1 MAQESI
7 LRIVIDSRN
16 AERNARNIARE
27 LQNIERNGDYAS
39 RSMDS
44 MSVATRQ
51 LAGYMAGIVTVGAA
65 ISKMDAYTGLQNRLK
80 LVTDSQTELNTA
92 MNDTF
97 AIAQKT
103 ASSWDSVAMVYQR
116 FADNADRLGISMKQT
131 AALTETVSKA
141 ISVSGGSAASA
152 EAALMQFGQ
161 ALASGVLR
169 GEEFN
174 SIAEQ
179 APGLLKAI
187 AMGMDTNI
195 GSLRAMAAEGKVTG
209 DALVE
214 ALSKAKPYI
223 DDLFNKTDFTISQ
236 SFTQLSNE
244 VTKFVGEAGKGSGAA
259 SALSGSIST
268 LAENLELIADGAFVV
283 GIGYITKAIATKTVA
298 VYSSIAATT
307 ASIEAEKV
315 AAAQTLR
322 SALAEKTAAE
332 AELTRAR
339 DAVVSA
345 EMQVQADRKVIASEM
360 QRIESSLAQVAA
372 EKQLEIQ
379 RLKSQINDQ
388 GRIATSTRMAEL
400 QQVQASMTAEL
411 TVLERQLGATTVAS
425 SAQFVAAREA
435 QVVATGNLAATTE
448 VATVAQAQNNAV
460 QRAGLL
466 TSTGLV
472 GALGGP
478 LGLGITVAALAA
490 TYLMFKDSSDDV
502 NDSLSSQIEVV
513 SDLAQKY
520 RELTL
525 AKLISEQ
532 DALEKKLKN
541 SESQSSKAIASLMG
555 VATAIEYST
564 DKQKKQSEEMNR
576 IATSLRD
583 GAITTGKALIQ
594 MRESGFTE
602 AQIKKASAF
611 FDEFDKG
618 KAGAAEAARQIDYVS
633 QQTGIYG
640 DKLDASTKKIADQKA
655 IVNALSGDYK
665 NLSDEMGKNI
675 DWLLQQD
682 GALSATAE
690 QQKKV
695 TDAVDAWKKGTID
708 ATSVAKVFKANL
720 PIDSSLLTGLD
731 GLATKT
737 DKAKKELN
745 TANGEL
751 KQVQANGPKAKQGFK
766 DTADGAKNSAE
777 QVALLNKELA
787 DYNKGLQDREFD
799 AVFTKNLLAKKFTEG
814 EINALLEAANAA
826 REKGLVA
833 TEAMYR
839 ESLRIYR
846 LEKGNKDTIDSRNA
860 AERERTKELEKQQ
873 KVLQV
878 NAKVKANAAK
888 YNFTGLESKY
898 GLPSGTLS
906 AIHAIETGNTG
917 KSNQVNSQTGATGG
931 FQFLEGTA
939 KQYGVKD
946 RTDLAQSAEGAAKY
960 MSYLLKLFK
969 GDLEKA
975 VRAYHAGEGNVQ
987 KGKNIGKYN
996 NDYWQKFKG
1005 YTAGTNGFTAG
1016 DVGSKDWEKLLEEAA
1031 KMAEQ
1036 QAELRKNLELNVAD
1050 EVTRIRSKLADDLQ
1064 EIDKAGYSPERAK
1077 EIKAEYQTRADNDI
1091 AIAEYAL
1098 RTKLDDYKD
1107 FQKSEEELLRDSFDQ
1122 RKFYAARDIE
1132 LTKRQRNEAVQLL
1145 EKQYQHELALILLAN
1160 EERLFQTQQMFI
1172 SETAAME
1179 ERYRLERERIRLNMK
1194 LTEEQKQRE
1203 ITLSR
1208 ALEAEEKRRS
1218 LNRATQQWGQ
1228 INAEMTGTSEQ
1239 WRLNQERFT
1248 RMDASQ
1254 EVFDTEMS
1262 QADQAAQDPN
1272 ANMQEIAAQREAI
1285 WQAHH
1290 DRMTA
1295 IESDYYYNSQA
1306 LQLAGMGQIASGL
1319 ASIVGDM
1326 AGEQSSAY
1334 KAMFAIEK
1342 GFAIAQS
1349 ALAIQTGVSKAIALG
1364 FPQNIPVIAQTV
1376 MEGAKITSAIKS
1388 ITDTGFSSGGY
1399 TGPGGKY
1406 DIAGTVH
1413 KGEVVFS
1420 QEDVA
1425 RWGGPSNVESLR
1437 KSSQREFKQTELVQG
1452 GTNVVA
1458 MQPKVT
1464 INNYSSEK
1472 VETSTNQDGELM
1484 VTIGK
1489 MLDQKIDSGVD
1500 RGIQRNLRQGYPLA
1514 NAIKG
1519 R

>member
-1 MAQESI
+1 MAQESV
-7 LRIVIDSRN
+7 LRITIDSRN
-16 AERNARNIARE
+16 AERNARNVANE

-51 LAGYMAGIVTVGAA
+51 LAGYMAGVVTVGAV

-80 LVTDSQTELNTA
+80 LVTDSQAELNTA

-103 ASSWDSVAMVYQR
+103 ASSWDSTAMVYQR

-187 AMGMDTNI
+187 AMGMDTNV
-195 GSLRAMAAEGKVTG
+195 GSLRAMAAEGKITG
-209 DALVE
+209 DELVK

-223 DDLFNKTDFTISQ
+223 DDLFNKTDFTIAQ

-244 VTKFVGEAGKGSGAA
+244 ITKFVGAAGAGSGAA
-259 SALSGSIST
+259 AGLSAAISG
-268 LAENLELIADGAFVV
+268 LAENLGTIANIAVV
-283 GIGYITKAIATKTVA
+283 GGVALLTKT
-298 VYSSIAATT
+298 I
-307 ASIEAEKV
+307 I
-315 AAAQTLR
+315 AQTVAIYGSITGVMAR
-322 SALAEKTAAE
+322 RAA
-332 AELTRAR
+332 
-339 DAVVSA
+339 D
-345 EMQVQADRKVIASEM
+345 
-360 QRIESSLAQVAA
+360 
-372 EKQLEIQ
+372 
-379 RLKSQINDQ
+379 
-388 GRIATSTRMAEL
+388 
-400 QQVQASMTAEL
+400 
-411 TVLERQLGATTVAS
+411 
-425 SAQFVAAREA
+425 
-435 QVVATGNLAATTE
+435 LAALE
-448 VATVAQAQNNAV
+448 SQAQLAGLEV
-460 QRAGLL
+460 QR
-466 TSTGLV
+466 TRQ
-472 GALGGP
+472 
-478 LGLGITVAALAA
+478 VAALAA
-490 TYLMFKDSSDDV
+490 QEVHLARLELNSALTRAERAAATMRLTQAEIALALAEKQKTAATIADTAAQNANNAARSRGAALFAMVGGWTGVLTVGVAALAAGYMYLKSRTAEANAKLEEQGKIAQETDAELRKLSG
-502 NDSLSSQIEVV
+502 NDKISAVR
-513 SDLAQKY
+513 DLTAAFNAQN
-520 RELTL
+520 ETL
-525 AKLISEQ
+525 AKSKESVDAVLFSIRAVSVENEAARKVTEDARNGVISYDEAIKRLNQMDIPTDLYDQLKKQVFQYNENAEKAGESQRALAALGKVVQLAGNLFQNSAVQVAKNTDELNKNETAAEKAAKAQAEFKKSLFDREFNASLTKAMLAQGYNAEQINLISEY
-532 DALEKKLKN
+532 ALKLQKEGKSITVEQVQYLLKIN
-541 SESQSSKAIASLMG
+541 S
-555 VATAIEYST
+555 IE
-564 DKQKKQSEEMNR
+564 
-576 IATSLRD
+576 
-583 GAITTGKALIQ
+583 
-594 MRESGFTE
+594 
-602 AQIKKASAF
+602 
-611 FDEFDKG
+611 
-618 KAGAAEAARQIDYVS
+618 
-633 QQTGIYG
+633 
-640 DKLDASTKKIADQKA
+640 
-655 IVNALSGDYK
+655 
-665 NLSDEMGKNI
+665 
-675 DWLLQQD
+675 
-682 GALSATAE
+682 E
-690 QQKKV
+690 QNKKV
-695 TDAVDAWKKGTID
+695 I
-708 ATSVAKVFKANL
+708 
-720 PIDSSLLTGLD
+720 
-731 GLATKT
+731 
-737 DKAKKELN
+737 E
-745 TANGEL
+745 
-751 KQVQANGPKAKQGFK
+751 
-766 DTADGAKNSAE
+766 
-777 QVALLNKELA
+777 
-787 DYNKGLQDREFD
+787 
-799 AVFTKNLLAKKFTEG
+799 
-814 EINALLEAANAA
+814 
-826 REKGLVA
+826 
-833 TEAMYR
+833 
-839 ESLRIYR
+839 
-846 LEKGNKDTIDSRNA
+846 SRNA
-860 AERERTKELEKQQ
+860 AEKERTKELEKQQ
-873 KVLQV
+873 KVLT
-878 NAKVKANAAK
+878 ASSKVQANAAK

-1064 EIDKAGYSPERAK
+1064 EIDKAGFSPEETKRLT
-1077 EIKAEYQTRADNDI
+1077 AEYQARADNDI

-1098 RTKLDDYKD
+1098 KTKLDDYESFRKTES
-1107 FQKSEEELLRDSFDQ
+1107 QLLEDSFNE
-1122 RKFYAARDIE
+1122 RKFYASRDLE
-1132 LTKRQRNEAVQLL
+1132 LTKEQRDKAVALLDEQL
-1145 EKQYQHELALILLAN
+1145 KQEQALIKLAY
-1160 EERLFQTQQMFI
+1160 ETRLFQLRENLM
-1172 SETAAME
+1172 SETAAMQ
-1179 ERYRLERERIRLNMK
+1179 ERYRLEREQILLNSKLSQEQKLREIALSKALQEEENRKRLNN
-1194 LTEEQKQRE
+1194 
-1203 ITLSR
+1203 
-1208 ALEAEEKRRS
+1208 AV
-1218 LNRATQQWGQ
+1218 QQWGGIQ
-1228 INAEMTGTSEQ
+1228 AEMNGTGDQYALEQ
-1239 WRLNQERFT
+1239 QRFS
-1248 RMDASQ
+1248 RYDASQ
-1254 EVFDTEMS
+1254 QVFDAQIGQVE
-1262 QADQAAQDPN
+1262 QAAQDPN
-1272 ANMQEIAAQREAI
+1272 ANMEELAAQREAI

-1295 IESDYYYNSQA
+1295 IESDYYTNSQA
-1306 LQLAGMGQIASGL
+1306 LQLAGMGQVASGL
-1319 ASIVGDM
+1319 SSIVGDM

-1376 MEGAKITSAIKS
+1376 MEGAKIASAIRA
-1388 ITDTGFSSGGY
+1388 ITDTGFASGGY
-1399 TGPGGKY
+1399 TGHGGKY
-1406 DIAGTVH
+1406 EPAGVVH
-1413 KGEVVFS
+1413 KGEGVLT
-1420 QEDVA
+1420 QEEVKA
-1425 RWGGPSNVESLR
+1425 LGGPQGFEDLR
-1437 KSSQREFKQTELVQG
+1437 KSIRRGYATGGLVADTHRVGMGAVNAINSG
-1452 GTNVVA
+1452 GATVV
-1458 MQPKVT
+1458 QPKVV

-1489 MLDQKIDSGVD
+1489 MLDQKIDTGVD